1 MWGIMSFKFMHAA
14 DIHLDSPLRG
24 LERYSGAP
32 VAEVRGASRRAFIHL
47 VSECIAQP
55 VAFLLLVGDLYDRD
69 WKDYNTGL
77 FLLQQMARLKAAG
90 IPVYIVRGNH
100 DAENVMTKSLR
111 SLDNMHVFSAT
122 KPETF
127 LLAAHHVALHGQ
139 SYGKAETGD
148 DLSLNYPK
156 PVPGAFNIGLLHT
169 SADGSSSEHAT
180 YAPCS
185 VQKLIERGYDYWALG
200 HVHKRRELSVDPPI
214 VFPGNLQGRHIRET
228 GPKGA
233 TLVTVQNGRTT
244 LEHRDF
250 DVMRWFVQDV
260 SVAEARSAEAAIDQ
274 VHDALAA
281 LRQAEGDKPL
291 AVRVRLHG
299 ASEAHKDLLADIE
312 HWTNEVRAR
321 GTEIADVWVEKV
333 IFETRSPIDVAAMRL
348 RATPLGELLRTLD
361 ADRHDPL
368 ALAELGKE
376 LTGLQEKFGN
386 LDNFDP
392 PAYSSAESVFAM
404 LDDVEQLLIP
414 LLLEGGD
421 SA

>member
-1 MWGIMSFKFMHAA
+1 MSFKFMHAA
-14 DIHLDSPLRG
+14 DIHLDSPLKG
-24 LERYSGAP
+24 LEKYPGAP
-32 VAEVRGASRRAFIHL
+32 VAEVRGATRQAFIHL
-47 VSECIAQP
+47 VNECIAQS

-77 FLLQQMARLKAAG
+77 FLLQQMARLKAVG
-90 IPVYIVRGNH
+90 IHVYIVRGNH
-100 DAENVMTKSLR
+100 DAENAMTKSLR

-127 LLAAHHVALHGQ
+127 TLDSPRVALHGQ
-139 SYGKAETGD
+139 SYGKQDTQD
-148 DLSLNYPK
+148 DLSLKYPK

-169 SADGSSSEHAT
+169 SADGGSSEHAT

-185 VQKLIERGYDYWALG
+185 VQGLIDRGYDYWALG
-200 HVHKRRELSVDPPI
+200 HVHKRQVLASDPPI

-233 TLVTVQNGRTT
+233 TLVTVENGRPT

-250 DVMRWFVQDV
+250 DVMRWFARDV
-260 SVAEARSAEAAIDQ
+260 SVASARSASAAVDQ
-274 VHDALAA
+274 VHEALAA
-281 LRQAEGDKPL
+281 LRQVEGDKPL

-299 ASEAHKDLLADIE
+299 ASAAHRELLADVDR
-312 HWTNEVRAR
+312 WSNEVR
-321 GTEIADVWVEKV
+321 GTGLADIWVEKV
-333 IFETRSPIDVAAMRL
+333 LFETRSPIDVVAMRE

-368 ALAELGKE
+368 ALAALAEELK
-376 LTGLQEKFGN
+376 GLQEKFA
-386 LDNFDP
+386 LVDEVDRPAFDRP
-392 PAYSSAESVFAM
+392 ESVAAM

-414 LLLEGGD
+414 LLLEGGE

>member
-1 MWGIMSFKFMHAA
+1 MSFKFMHAA

-24 LERYSGAP
+24 LEKYQGAP
-32 VAEVRGASRRAFIHL
+32 VAEVRGATRQAFTNL
-47 VSECIAQP
+47 VGECIAQS

-77 FLLQQMARLKAAG
+77 FLLQQMTRLKTAG

-100 DAENVMTKSLR
+100 DAENAMTKSLR
-111 SLDNMHVFSAT
+111 SLENMHVFSAT

-127 LLAAHHVALHGQ
+127 TLEAHHVALHGQ
-139 SYGKAETGD
+139 SYGKQDTKE
-148 DLSLNYPK
+148 DLSLKYPK
-156 PVPGAFNIGLLHT
+156 AVPGVFNIGLLHT

-185 VQKLIERGYDYWALG
+185 VQGLVDHGYDYWALG
-200 HVHKRRELSVDPPI
+200 HVHKRRELSSDPPI

-233 TLVTVQNGRTT
+233 TLVTVQNGRPV

-250 DVMRWFVQDV
+250 DVMRWFLRDV
-260 SVAEARSAEAAIDQ
+260 SVASARSASAAVDQ
-274 VHDALAA
+274 VHEALAA

-291 AVRVRLHG
+291 AVRIRLHG
-299 ASEAHKDLLADIE
+299 ASEAHRELVADVDR
-312 HWTNEVRAR
+312 WTNEVRAR
-321 GTEIADVWVEKV
+321 GTELTDVWVEKV
-333 IFETRSPIDVAAMRL
+333 LFETRSPIDVAAMRE
-348 RATPLGELLRTLD
+348 RSTPLGELLRTLD
-361 ADRHDPL
+361 ADRHDPA
-368 ALAELGKE
+368 ALATLAAE
-376 LTGLQEKFGN
+376 LTGLQEKFAQVDE
-386 LDNFDP
+386 LDRPAFDRP
-392 PAYSSAESVFAM
+392 ESVGAM

-421 SA
+421 AA